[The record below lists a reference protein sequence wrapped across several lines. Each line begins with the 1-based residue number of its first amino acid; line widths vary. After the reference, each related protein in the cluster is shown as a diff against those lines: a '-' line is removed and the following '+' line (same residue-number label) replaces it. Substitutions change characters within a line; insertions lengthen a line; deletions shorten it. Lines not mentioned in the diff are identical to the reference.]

1 LEDVLLV
8 GLTNGADQAVQAIG
22 GGMLDLGG
30 GHPAAD
36 PFFQD
41 RGRGRRRH
49 DLVQQPGPERCF
61 RPAVERPN
69 AEGGEDFPAMAPPAA
84 TLPVVAAQRRLRNAG
99 LVGQVRDHRGREVG
113 GAGGEAGM
121 QPVEGELCREAEA
134 TGDVLPGQ
142 QFLVL
147 GAE

>member
-1 LEDVLLV
+1 
-8 GLTNGADQAVQAIG
+8 
-22 GGMLDLGG
+22 
-30 GHPAAD
+30 
-36 PFFQD
+36 
-41 RGRGRRRH
+41 
-49 DLVQQPGPERCF
+49 
-61 RPAVERPN
+61 
-69 AEGGEDFPAMAPPAA
+69 MAPPAA

-99 LVGQVRDHRGREVG
+99 LVGQMRDNRGREVG
-113 GAGGEAGM
+113 GAGGKAGM